1 MAHLPIFF
9 LIFFVFN
16 PNCGAWSQA
25 THHSESAQDHVIVL
39 KTRLS
44 RRSLL
49 FLLSFFHFNHSLL
62 GSGFYETKKHF
73 SKKLKERNYSNSF
86 SLKLTSRKNRGS
98 VTYFILFLPRTVI
111 ELIINL
117 EAAVDRQLMIISNT

>member
-1 MAHLPIFF
+1 M
-9 LIFFVFN
+9 
-16 PNCGAWSQA
+16 
-25 THHSESAQDHVIVL
+25 IVL

-62 GSGFYETKKHF
+62 GSGFYESKKHF
-73 SKKLKERNYSNSF
+73 NKKLKERNYSNTF
-86 SLKLTSRKNRGS
+86 SMKLTKRKNRGS
-98 VTYFILFLPRTVI
+98 VTYFIIFLPRTVV

-117 EAAVDRQLMIISNT
+117 EAVDRRKMIINNT